1 MKRLTSRQGGSLRDL
16 GNLLELGAR
25 DVAVG
30 EELGDGGAHREVH
43 VQLALALFQGKLAAA
58 QEGHD
63 ALLIY
68 KTFSFVEN

>member
-30 EELGDGGAHREVH
+30 EELGDRGEHREVH
-43 VQLALALFQGKLAAA
+43 VLLALALFPGKLAAA

-68 KTFSFVEN
+68 KRFSFVEN